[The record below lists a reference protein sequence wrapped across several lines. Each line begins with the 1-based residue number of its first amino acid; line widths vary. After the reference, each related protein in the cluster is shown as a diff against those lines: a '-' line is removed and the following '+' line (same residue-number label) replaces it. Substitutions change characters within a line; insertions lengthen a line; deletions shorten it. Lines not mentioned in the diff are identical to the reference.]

1 MRQPG
6 RAGHDTLRCRRTLMF
21 RLDLG
26 YTQRYCDGLSR
37 RSFLQLG
44 VAGMAAVGLPQLLRA
59 REQSAAKKNTA
70 VILIWLDGG
79 PSHMDLYDMK
89 PEAPAEYRGIWKP
102 IRSRVPGFDVTELFP
117 KQAQIT
123 DKFSM

>member
-1 MRQPG
+1 CRASRARLRLAENKIHILPSATGPNRPG
-6 RAGHDTLRCRRTLMF
+6 AGGHPMF

-26 YTQRYCDGLSR
+26 STSRYCDGLSR

-44 VAGMAAVGLPQLLRA
+44 VAGLASVGLPALLRA
-59 REQSAAKKNTA
+59 KETSKGRLGQTKNTS

-89 PEAPAEYRGIWKP
+89 
-102 IRSRVPGFDVTELFP
+102 
-117 KQAQIT
+117 
-123 DKFSM
+123 

>member
-26 YTQRYCDGLSR
+26 STQRYCDGMSR

-44 VAGMAAVGLPQLLRA
+44 VAGMASVGLPRLLQA
-59 REQSAAKKNTA
+59 KEASADQIGMRKHTA

-79 PSHMDLYDMK
+79 PSHLDLYDLK

-102 IRSRVPGFDVTELFP
+102 IP
-117 KQAQIT
+117 
-123 DKFSM
+123 